1 MLDKIQKKYSEVYE
15 NHFKEIFKDGY
26 DVKCEWGF
34 PVIKLEFSNPVSEI
48 IFNIDIRSG
57 DYGLFMKGKEMKDEV
72 EVPAFAALDKA
83 TLNFIVERTILIS
96 ENLFG
101 VEPEPNP
108 DEIEP
113 GPDKAES
120 DPDKV

>member
-1 MLDKIQKKYSEVYE
+1 MLDEIQKKYSEVYE

-34 PVIKLEFSNPVSEI
+34 PVIKLEFSNPKSEI

-72 EVPAFAALDKA
+72 EVPAFAALDSS
-83 TLNFIVERTILIS
+83 TLKFIVERTILIS

-101 VEPEPNP
+101 AEPEPRP
-108 DEIEP
+108 DEVEP

>member
-15 NHFKEIFKDGY
+15 NHFKEIFKDTY

-34 PVIKLEFSNPVSEI
+34 PIIRLGFSNPKSEI
-48 IFNIDIRSG
+48 IFNIDIRNG

-72 EVPAFAALDKA
+72 EVPAFAVLDKS

-96 ENLFG
+96 ENIFA
-101 VEPEPNP
+101 VEPELTEDKD
-108 DEIEP
+108 DEPE
-113 GPDKAES
+113 KAES
-120 DPDKV
+120 K

>member
-1 MLDKIQKKYSEVYE
+1 
-15 NHFKEIFKDGY
+15 
-26 DVKCEWGF
+26 
-34 PVIKLEFSNPVSEI
+34 
-48 IFNIDIRSG
+48 
-57 DYGLFMKGKEMKDEV
+57 MKDEV